1 MMRVIDFL
9 ERHFKSLTTKATM
22 MTYTSG
28 ILQSITRKLDTPRVY
43 TKKEIKNVAE
53 RDN

>member
-9 ERHFKSLTTKATM
+9 ERHFKSLNAKTTK

-43 TKKEIKNVAE
+43 TKKEIENVAE
-53 RDN
+53 RNN